1 VIRYLL
7 DTDICVDVLKDRSPR
22 LDMQLRQCGAGE
34 FGVSAITV
42 FELFYGAHKSSRVAN
57 NRAALAS
64 FFLPFD
70 LIPFD
75 ENAAAIA
82 GEVRALLERA
92 GSPIGANALLIASQ
106 ALALG
111 VIVVTNNERE
121 FRRVPGLLV
130 ENWT

>member
-1 VIRYLL
+1 MIRYLL
-7 DTDICVDVLKDRSPR
+7 DTNVCIDLLKGRSPR
-22 LDMQLRQCGAGE
+22 LDTRLRQCGAGE
-34 FGVSAITV
+34 LGVSVITV
-42 FELFYGAHKSSRVAN
+42 YELFYGAHKSSRVAS
-57 NRAALAS
+57 NRAALAT

-70 LIPFD
+70 LISFD
-75 ENAAAIA
+75 ENAAALA

-92 GSPIGANALLIASQ
+92 GSPIGANDLLIAAQ

-111 VIVVTNNERE
+111 VTAVTDNERE

>member
-7 DTDICVDVLKDRSPR
+7 DTNVCTDVLKGSSPH
-22 LDMQLRQCGAGE
+22 LDMRLRQCGAGE
-34 FGVSAITV
+34 LGVSAITV
-42 FELFYGAHKSSRVAN
+42 FEFFYGAYKSTRVDN
-57 NRAALAS
+57 NRMALAA
-64 FFLPFD
+64 FFLPLE

-92 GSPIGANALLIASQ
+92 GSPIGANDLLIAAQ
-106 ALALG
+106 ALALSI
-111 VIVVTNNERE
+111 IVVTNNERE